1 MSCTASIR
9 GSASLRDERKDARN
23 ITIVVANSLFTVPGN
38 QEFVFVETGW
48 HPGDHTQPGSD
59 KKKIHLNLLLETSLL
74 QGTTGY
80 TPLHKFINLKSIS
93 KHLKTNSLFSCVFE
107 YECDKTSFHKFI
119 TDE

>member
-23 ITIVVANSLFTVPGN
+23 ITIVVANSLFAVPGN

-59 KKKIHLNLLLETSLL
+59 KKKNTA
-74 QGTTGY
+74 
-80 TPLHKFINLKSIS
+80 KFIAGNVVEERWNMLTSRTKFWFSVLKSYS
-93 KHLKTNSLFSCVFE
+93 CRTVSL
-107 YECDKTSFHKFI
+107 
-119 TDE
+119 